1 MDPWNLTFSPAFK
14 LTVYDFPKFMTP
26 VPKAAMDLPLY
37 QITTYS
43 LPMFPSPAEQPLAVS
58 HPLGGLPAFA
68 KVVGLDY
75 VFEPKFKSHLGI
87 YTIQGVVTN
96 TKY

>member
-1 MDPWNLTFSPAFK
+1 
-14 LTVYDFPKFMTP
+14 MTP
-26 VPKAAMDLPLY
+26 LPKAAMDLPLY

-43 LPMFPSPAEQPLAVS
+43 LPLFPSPSDQPLVIS
-58 HPLGGLPAFA
+58 HPSGSLPAFA
-68 KVVGLDY
+68 KVNGLDY
-75 VFEPKFKSHLGI
+75 IFEPKIKSHLGI